1 MFEREMSEHIAGFE
15 KHLHA
20 LRANQYLFGFF
31 CLSIHDVALNVL
43 DRVLVSVPIPNLSY
57 ATGLRWPLATAG
69 QRGGPTTPPLLC
81 IYKKKARQLLRREE
95 HLLVS
100 VSCRMSAC
108 ICFSPSHCVT
118 QCHVCIRWPNKVG
131 SLPKLEPA
139 ANEGEDGRLRQTK
152 VERGGGEPS
161 SHFLFP
167 LVDLQ
172 QHNTV
177 TESCGWTCTEDMHRW
192 PQKQGTRHAVH
203 SMLSPCRV
211 SRVAD

>member
-1 MFEREMSEHIAGFE
+1 M
-15 KHLHA
+15 
-20 LRANQYLFGFF
+20 YL
-31 CLSIHDVALNVL
+31 
-43 DRVLVSVPIPNLSY
+43 Y
-57 ATGLRWPLATAG
+57 
-69 QRGGPTTPPLLC
+69 GGPRKFASRSG
-81 IYKKKARQLLRREE
+81 I
-95 HLLVS
+95 
-100 VSCRMSAC
+100 
-108 ICFSPSHCVT
+108 
-118 QCHVCIRWPNKVG
+118 
-131 SLPKLEPA
+131 LEPA

-177 TESCGWTCTEDMHRW
+177 TESCGWTCTEDMNRW

-211 SRVAD
+211 SRVAGLRLAV

>member
-1 MFEREMSEHIAGFE
+1 MFLVECR
-15 KHLHA
+15 HA
-20 LRANQYLFGFF
+20 F
-31 CLSIHDVALNVL
+31 V
-43 DRVLVSVPIPNLSY
+43 
-57 ATGLRWPLATAG
+57 
-69 QRGGPTTPPLLC
+69 
-81 IYKKKARQLLRREE
+81 
-95 HLLVS
+95 
-100 VSCRMSAC
+100 
-108 ICFSPSHCVT
+108 FSPSHCVT

-139 ANEGEDGRLRQTK
+139 ANEGEDGRLRQIQ
-152 VERGGGEPS
+152 VERGGGEPFA
-161 SHFLFP
+161 HFLFQ

-211 SRVAD
+211 SLRARLVGMFPEPPQSTRLPTVSQLRFDKSAE